1 MSEKKKRN
9 VIIFTLCTV
18 LLLMTIGYAAFNTFL
33 NINGTTSITSNW
45 DIRIT
50 NITSK
55 AKEGD
60 AYDIEEPS
68 HTDLEATFK
77 TGLKSPGD
85 SITYD
90 ITVENKGTF
99 NAYLE
104 KITINKKDNPAII
117 FESSGLKENDELE
130 PDTSKILTIK
140 VTYDSDIT
148 EDPEDKSADFTVELD
163 FGQTVPILD
172 ATPEISYKCPDTY
185 TQSGTVGP
193 DMKCTKTE
201 YINATIPTD
210 KCFVTQD
217 GEFGKYVESSYDYN
231 FNFTCPSGYSLCSKG
246 TTAVNYCY
254 KNNYTFAK
262 VICPSNY
269 VYVQNGDGPWTGTSY
284 TCGHSSVPS
293 VGYCIMR
300 CNVNLSCP
308 DGSSPLYYGDRN
320 AQCRT
325 TKTTAPQQV
334 TIYTCPDGYRLEDK
348 KCYKE

>member
-1 MSEKKKRN
+1 MLEKKKRN
-9 VIIFTLCTV
+9 IIIFTLCTV

-117 FESSGLKENDELE
+117 FESSGLKENDELA

-140 VTYDSDIT
+140 VTYNPDIT

-163 FGQTVPILD
+163 FGQDIFAKETV
-172 ATPEISYKCPDTY
+172 TWKCPNSYSSKDEPGPDMNCTKE
-185 TQSGTVGP
+185 TSGTVI
-193 DMKCTKTE
+193 T
-201 YINATIPTD
+201 
-210 KCFVTQD
+210 
-217 GEFGKYVESSYDYN
+217 
-231 FNFTCPSGYSLCSKG
+231 TCPSGCSVSGKS
-246 TTAVNYCY
+246 C
-254 KNNYTFAK
+254 
-262 VICPSNY
+262 
-269 VYVQNGDGPWTGTSY
+269 TGTVKSQPV
-284 TCGHSSVPS
+284 CL
-293 VGYCIMR
+293 VGYVMALGIGWTC
-300 CNVNLSCP
+300 CNPSSPFGETQMACNHPQAYGVVTSQTYNWSCGGYSVVSP
-308 DGSSPLYYGDRN
+308 CGYCQLNCSDVTPTFSCQSGYTPNGSGSSMT
-320 AQCRT
+320 CI
-325 TKTTAPQQV
+325 KTETAKPEQV
-334 TIYTCPDGYRLEDK
+334 TTYTCPDGYRLEDK